1 MTAGLNESAGHGVC
15 LAVLTMLDKT
25 DGVAASNQSLHRKTI
40 MRKLSTLRAATALT
54 LTLGLAACGDDA
66 GAPTDSNVSASV
78 AAATTLDVATVAG
91 DAAAEDVETF
101 KVNRGAFGL
110 VQLADFERFGR
121 WDPCPFDATT
131 KRFICVTRVR
141 GPFNYSRSY
150 AYADAIG
157 AAQDAYSATTTAAAN
172 FKWAISG
179 TITKK
184 RWAGTMSR
192 QRDLTIS
199 GLLGAN
205 TTVTINGTGTAER
218 QRTKFAKEEVAGAN
232 EVERE
237 YDMQGST
244 VITNVVTAAVRLPDT
259 WPASGTITRNH
270 SVTRTDAKH
279 GTRTSTRTSVVTFN
293 GTQFV
298 PLVVNTSEFTLD
310 LATGTVTPK
319 A

>member
-1 MTAGLNESAGHGVC
+1 
-15 LAVLTMLDKT
+15 
-25 DGVAASNQSLHRKTI
+25 
-40 MRKLSTLRAATALT
+40 MRTLSILRATTALT

-66 GAPTDSNVSASV
+66 GAPTETSVAASV

-91 DAAAEDVETF
+91 DAATEDVETF

-131 KRFICVTRVR
+131 KRFVCVTRAR
-141 GPFNYSRSY
+141 GPFTYSRSY
-150 AYADAIG
+150 AYADG
-157 AAQDAYSATTTAAAN
+157 LGVAQDAYSATTTASAN
-172 FKWAISG
+172 FKWALSG
-179 TITKK
+179 TITKR

-192 QRDLTIS
+192 ERDLTIS

-205 TTVTINGTGTAER
+205 TTITINGTGAAER
-218 QRTKFAKEEVAGAN
+218 QRTRFAKEEVDGAN
-232 EVERE
+232 AVERE

-244 VITNVVTAAVRLPDT
+244 VIANVVTAAVRLPDT
-259 WPASGTITRNH
+259 WPASGTITRTH
-270 SVTRTDAKH
+270 TVTRTDARH

-298 PLVVNTSEFTLD
+298 PLVVNGTEFTLD

>member
-1 MTAGLNESAGHGVC
+1 
-15 LAVLTMLDKT
+15 
-25 DGVAASNQSLHRKTI
+25 
-40 MRKLSTLRAATALT
+40 MRTLSILRATTALT

-66 GAPTDSNVSASV
+66 GAPTETSVAASV

-91 DAAAEDVETF
+91 DAATEDVETF

-131 KRFICVTRVR
+131 KRFVCVTRER
-141 GPFNYSRSY
+141 GPFTYSRSY
-150 AYADAIG
+150 AYADG
-157 AAQDAYSATTTAAAN
+157 LGVAQDAYSATTTASAN
-172 FKWAISG
+172 FKWALSG
-179 TITKK
+179 TNTKR

-192 QRDLTIS
+192 ERDLTIS

-205 TTVTINGTGTAER
+205 TTITINGTGAAER
-218 QRTKFAKEEVAGAN
+218 QRTRFAKEEVDGAN
-232 EVERE
+232 AVERE

-244 VITNVVTAAVRLPDT
+244 VIANVVTAAVRLPDT
-259 WPASGTITRNH
+259 WPASGTITRTH
-270 SVTRTDAKH
+270 TVTRTDVRH

-298 PLVVNTSEFTLD
+298 PLVVNGTEFTLD